1 VKPLTTCLNCSAFLP
16 EHTAPGRRPQYC
28 GPDCRRDHR
37 NDIAVLQ
44 REVERLERELDDASR
59 MLKAGSNVT
68 WAAGAV
74 PTFRMKLARANVD
87 LEALRIGVRL

>member
-1 VKPLTTCLNCSAFLP
+1 
-16 EHTAPGRRPQYC
+16 
-28 GPDCRRDHR
+28 
-37 NDIAVLQ
+37 VLQ